1 MKATLTDY
9 LLSGLAITLIMAA
22 SLAGVMG
29 LLPWS
34 RALLL
39 EYHVLADLFLFLLIY
54 GLLSGLFV
62 RLLLRARPI
71 EPGSYG
77 MDSPVFTRWK
87 LITIVYRLGQ
97 SALRPLTP
105 IFLKPVVEALFGARI
120 GRDVALGGT
129 IDDPYMV
136 SVGDGT
142 VLGNASLVSGNVI
155 SGGILTCGRVQIGAN
170 VTVGANSVIF
180 PDVQIGDGATLVGGS
195 YIMPGARIPAGEIW
209 RGNPARK
216 WLQTGSARVAGPVD

>member
-9 LLSGLAITLIMAA
+9 LLSGLAICLIMAG
-22 SLAGVMG
+22 SLVGVTV

-34 RALLL
+34 KALFSD
-39 EYHVLADLFLFLLIY
+39 YHVLADFFLALLLY
-54 GLLSGLFV
+54 GLLSAALV
-62 RLLLRARPI
+62 RVLLRVQPI
-71 EPGSYG
+71 PTGSYA

-87 LITIVYRLGQ
+87 LVTIVYRLGQ

-105 IFLKPVVEALFGARI
+105 VFLKPVVEALFGARI
-120 GRDVALGGT
+120 GRDVALGGV

-136 SVGDGT
+136 SVGDGV
-142 VLGNASLVSGNVI
+142 VLGNGSLVSGNFITDGV
-155 SGGILTCGRVQIGAN
+155 LTCGPVMIGRN

-180 PDVQIGDGATLVGGS
+180 PNTEIGDGATLFGGS
-195 YIMPGARIPAGEIW
+195 YVMPGTRIPAGEVW

-216 WLQTGSARVAGPVD
+216 WIQTAIGRVVN

>member
-1 MKATLTDY
+1 MTDY
-9 LLSGLAITLIMAA
+9 LLSSLAICVIMAG
-22 SLAGVMG
+22 SLAGVTL

-34 RALLL
+34 RALFSD
-39 EYHVLADLFLFLLIY
+39 YHVLADFFLALLLY
-54 GLLSGLFV
+54 GLLSAALV
-62 RLLLRARPI
+62 RVLLLVQPI
-71 EPGSYG
+71 PPGNHG
-77 MDSPVFTRWK
+77 MTSPIFTRWK

-105 IFLKPVVEALFGARI
+105 VFLKPLVEALYGAHI
-120 GRDVALGGT
+120 GRDVALGGV

-142 VLGNASLVSGNVI
+142 VLGNASLVSGNFI
-155 SGGILTCGRVQIGAN
+155 SGGMLICGRVKIGRD

-180 PDVQIGDGATLVGGS
+180 PGTEIGDGATLIGGS
-195 YIMPGARIPAGEIW
+195 YVMPGARIPAGEVW

-216 WLQTGSARVAGPVD
+216 WVSAAAGQSSAQP